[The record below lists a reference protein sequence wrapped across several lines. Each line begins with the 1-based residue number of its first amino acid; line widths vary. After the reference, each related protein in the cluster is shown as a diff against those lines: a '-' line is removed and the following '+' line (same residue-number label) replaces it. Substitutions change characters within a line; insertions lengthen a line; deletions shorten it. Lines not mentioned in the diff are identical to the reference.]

1 MGSGYNGARVFV
13 ALGNYQVSAADK

>member
-1 MGSGYNGARVFV
+1 MGPGYNGARVFV